1 MQCNACMQRIYLHMY
16 GIHSYVY
23 TLYIHIYT
31 HIYICIYIIYTYLSS
46 TRVWSAFDS
55 CSTQSQPVPWRKI
68 SKLCQPWNQSSC
80 CTRHVNVRK
89 KLLQSKQSRGNLR
102 MNQTCITPEDIH
114 IYQIYIYTFIYIE
127 IYIYYTDTQDMKHIH
142 ILLWHV
148 RWWNPHFG
156 LIKSHP
162 WVPRMT

>member
-1 MQCNACMQRIYLHMY
+1 MHVCNAYIY
-16 GIHSYVY
+16 ICTVY
-23 TLYIHIYT
+23 IRMYIHYIYIYIYT
-31 HIYICIYIIYTYLSS
+31 HIYIYMYIHYIYISELDQGLVSIRFMQHSESTGSVEKDIQVVSALKSEFLLHKTRQCEKKTTPIKAVKRKSPHEPDMYNTWRHTYIP
-46 TRVWSAFDS
+46 D
-55 CSTQSQPVPWRKI
+55 
-68 SKLCQPWNQSSC
+68 
-80 CTRHVNVRK
+80 
-89 KLLQSKQSRGNLR
+89 
-102 MNQTCITPEDIH
+102 
-114 IYQIYIYTFIYIE
+114 IYIYTYIYIE

>member
-23 TLYIHIYT
+23 TYIYIHIWARPGCGQHSIHAALRVNRFRGERYPSCVSLEIRVPVRQCERKTTPIKAVKRKSPHEPDMHNTWRHIYTYIYIHIY
-31 HIYICIYIIYTYLSS
+31 IKIYT
-46 TRVWSAFDS
+46 
-55 CSTQSQPVPWRKI
+55 
-68 SKLCQPWNQSSC
+68 
-80 CTRHVNVRK
+80 
-89 KLLQSKQSRGNLR
+89 
-102 MNQTCITPEDIH
+102 
-114 IYQIYIYTFIYIE
+114 
-127 IYIYYTDTQDMKHIH
+127 YYTDTQDMKHIH

-162 WVPRMT
+162 WVLRMT

>member
-1 MQCNACMQRIYLHMY
+1 M
-16 GIHSYVY
+16 
-23 TLYIHIYT
+23 LY
-31 HIYICIYIIYTYLSS
+31 IYICIYIIYTYLSS

-114 IYQIYIYTFIYIE
+114 IYQIYIY
-127 IYIYYTDTQDMKHIH
+127 IYIYRDIH
-142 ILLWHV
+142 ILYWYTRHEAHTYFTMACSMMKSPFWAAVSSPFGPFICAYLV
-148 RWWNPHFG
+148 PQPDLLSHFQKLVNHG
-156 LIKSHP
+156 
-162 WVPRMT
+162 